1 MRASATRVGEL
12 ARMRVPTAA
21 SGCDGTRG
29 GTPAWRAPARPSSF
43 GRKPNPNYP
52 AFPRAAST
60 LHIPAP
66 RAAI

>member
-1 MRASATRVGEL
+1 MAGACG
-12 ARMRVPTAA
+12 
-21 SGCDGTRG
+21 RG
-29 GTPAWRAPARPSSF
+29 YRILEF
-43 GRKPNPNYP
+43 GNKPNRSYP